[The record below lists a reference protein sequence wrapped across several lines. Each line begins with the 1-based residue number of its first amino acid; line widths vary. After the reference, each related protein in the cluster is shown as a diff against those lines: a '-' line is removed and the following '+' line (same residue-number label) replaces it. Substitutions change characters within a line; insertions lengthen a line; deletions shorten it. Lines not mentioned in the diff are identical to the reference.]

1 MGLQTPSDS
10 GIAPPGESAK
20 IHAMDVWDTIELL
33 RQRGERF
40 VVVTVSAQRGSVP
53 AETGAKAV
61 VTRDGL
67 IAGNLGG
74 GKVEVKAVAA
84 AVEMLD
90 GTEECRLVTWNL
102 QQDVGMTCGGEM
114 TLLLERVCAE
124 PPWHV
129 LVFGAGHVSQAL
141 VRLLAT
147 LRCKVDVVDTRD
159 EWLSRLPA
167 SDRVTAHKV
176 ETFEQGVDLA
186 SKDSFVVSITMG
198 HSTDRP
204 VLSSIMKR
212 FGSLPY
218 LGVIGSAS
226 KRAVL
231 IRELKEDGI
240 ALESLD
246 ALICPIGLPLGNNDP
261 AEIAVSVA
269 AQLIQTRDAIKVAPD
284 RSPA

>member
-1 MGLQTPSDS
+1 
-10 GIAPPGESAK
+10 
-20 IHAMDVWDTIELL
+20 MDVWDTIEQL

-40 VVVTVSAQRGSVP
+40 VIVTISAQRGSVP
-53 AETGAKAV
+53 AETGSKAV

-67 IAGNLGG
+67 ITGNLGG
-74 GKVEVKAVAA
+74 GKVEVKAVAEA
-84 AVEMLD
+84 IGMLD

-102 QQDVGMTCGGEM
+102 QQDVEMTCGGEM
-114 TLLLERVCAE
+114 TFLFERVSPE

-159 EWLSRLPA
+159 EWLSRIPA
-167 SDRVTAHKV
+167 SERVSTHKV
-176 ETFEQGVDLA
+176 ERFEHGVDLVTRE
-186 SKDSFVVSITMG
+186 SFVVSITMG

-204 VLSSIMKR
+204 VLSSILKR
-212 FGSLPY
+212 FGYLPY

-240 ALESLD
+240 APESLD
-246 ALICPIGLPLGNNDP
+246 PLICPIGLPFGGNDP

-269 AQLIQTRDAIKVAPD
+269 AQLLQTRDALKAAAD

>member
-20 IHAMDVWDTIELL
+20 IHAMDVWDTIEQL

-84 AVEMLD
+84 AVGMLD
-90 GTEECRLVTWNL
+90 ETEECRLVTWNL

-114 TLLLERVCAE
+114 TLLFERVCAE

-141 VRLLAT
+141 VRLLTT
-147 LRCKVDVVDTRD
+147 LRCKVDVVDTRG

-167 SDRVTAHKV
+167 SERVTTHKV

-204 VLSSIMKR
+204 VLSSILKR

-269 AQLIQTRDAIKVAPD
+269 AQLIQARDAIKAAPD